1 MRLTSVFHSQSSI
14 LNSQFAAAA
23 ALLLAVGCT
32 HVGGGAASWRERA
45 VLGGEGSGVRVAV
58 YGDLFAHL
66 PKYNATPALDEFLY
80 GPVDDG
86 HTILRNP
93 QGMALAGTTLLVCDQ
108 GYQDVIG
115 INLANGRSWSWADRE
130 HLPKCPVGITVG
142 PDGRVYVADTTLCTV
157 LVYEADGRFVQPIA
171 RESQPLPEGG
181 RRGPTYR
188 PCSVAIAGIVLYI
201 GNLGGRCLERYDL
214 NGGWLEPL
222 CPPREHVN
230 FFAPTGLAVA
240 PTGLILVTDSIQ
252 GQVFRVTPEGRW
264 LEPMSNFGRLE
275 GELVRP
281 KQLAWTGGGLIAVTD
296 AARQSLALFNGEGQ
310 GVAEVHEVEAGWTG
324 WTLPAG
330 VLALSREQ
338 AAPLLAHGAP
348 EPAPDEYLLVSDTL
362 GRISITLLGISGAG
376 EAAHE

>member
-1 MRLTSVFHSQSSI
+1 M
-14 LNSQFAAAA
+14 
-23 ALLLAVGCT
+23 LLLVAGCT
-32 HVGGGAASWRERA
+32 HVGGGPASWRKRT
-45 VLGGEGSGVRVAV
+45 VIGGGEGGPVRVAV

-80 GPVDDG
+80 GPADDG

-108 GYQDVIG
+108 GYQDVIA
-115 INLANGRSWSWADRE
+115 IDLSNGRSWSWADRE
-130 HLPKCPVGITVG
+130 HLPKCPVGIAAG

-171 RESQPLPEGG
+171 RESQASAGNG
-181 RRGPTYR
+181 RRGPGYR
-188 PCSVAIAGIVLYI
+188 PCSVAIAGNVLYI
-201 GNLGGRCLERYDL
+201 GNLGDRCLEHYDL
-214 NGGWLEPL
+214 AGGGWLDPL

-240 PTGLILVTDSIQ
+240 PNGLILVTDSIQ
-252 GQVFRVTPEGRW
+252 GQVFRVTAEGRW

-296 AARQSLALFNGEGQ
+296 AARQSLALFDGEGQ
-310 GVAEVHEVEAGWTG
+310 GIAEMHEVEGGWTG

-362 GRISITLLGISGAG
+362 GRVSITLLGISGAKG
-376 EAAHE
+376 GGS